1 MTFLVPYDGS
11 ELARAALVRAEEY
24 AGALDED
31 VTVVTVVPQSKR
43 YAREKEWIP
52 AGGDFDVREV
62 IGDRHEEVTEL
73 VPEASFRAERVD
85 ASAAA
90 GTVASTIRRVAA
102 EESAALVFLGG
113 GVRLALQ
120 GTPGND
126 VGAFMDGAEI
136 TVRGNVQDG
145 VGNTMNAGRIVVP
158 AASGGGSV
166 AADESC
172 DVHLMRRR
180 SPPDIERVRRKPDFY
195 PSD

>member
-1 MTFLVPYDGS
+1 MPYDGS
-11 ELARAALVRAEEY
+11 DLARAALVRAEEY
-24 AGALDED
+24 ADALDED
-31 VTVVTVVPQSKR
+31 VTVVTVVPESKR
-43 YAREKEWIP
+43 YAREKGWIP

-73 VPEASFRAERVD
+73 VPEASFRTERVD
-85 ASAAA
+85 ASASA

-102 EESAALVFLGG
+102 EESTAVVFLGS
-113 GVRLALQ
+113 
-120 GTPGND
+120 
-126 VGAFMDGAEI
+126 E
-136 TVRGNVQDG
+136 
-145 VGNTMNAGRIVVP
+145 NAGRIVVP
-158 AASGGGSV
+158 VASGGGSV